1 MTALTKHQLYP
12 LTPAQR
18 EARRAADKRRY
29 AALTPAER
37 TARARKNYAAEDRQP
52 AAKAAYVAGDD
63 ENVSKHTGKE
73 IEKILG
79 GAELS
84 VYQSE
89 RGFVEWAPKPDTQT
103 IIDQINEVL
112 EEYSAHLPLTAR
124 QIYYRLIDGQG
135 HIKGPK
141 FEAQLYTI
149 LRRGRRAEVFDMDA
163 IRDDG
168 GTVETGPQAW
178 DSAEQWIDATRA
190 EIEGLR
196 MDRQEGQD
204 KRLVIYCEAAGMVPQ
219 IARVANKYGVHVMSS
234 GGFDSIT
241 EKHAMGRD
249 LDNTE
254 VLHIGDLDPSGIH
267 VFIALARD
275 VSAFAKHYGNE
286 IDFTRL
292 AVTPKQVKNKKLKL
306 HTSLRERNP
315 DGTWKDDRAYPFNW
329 TCQAE
334 AISPDD
340 LANIVRDA
348 ITDPDRF
355 DRDAYDEVLAAEEE
369 LHTELEE
376 VLTRED

>member
-1 MTALTKHQLYP
+1 MTGVPIRY
-12 LTPAQR
+12 LTPEQL
-18 EARRAADKRRY
+18 EARRDAARLRY

-37 TARARKNYAAEDRQP
+37 TALARKNYAAKERKP
-52 AAKAAYVAGDD
+52 APKIAYVAD
-63 ENVSKHTGKE
+63 ENVSKHTGDAIK
-73 IEKILG
+73 KILG
-79 GAELS
+79 AAKLSAE
-84 VYQSE
+84 QRD
-89 RGFVEWAPKPDTQT
+89 RGFVEWVPKPATQV
-103 IIDQINEVL
+103 IIDQIKEVL
-112 EEYSAHLPLTAR
+112 EEYSEHLPLTAR

-135 HIKGPK
+135 HTKGK
-141 FEAQLYTI
+141 EFERQLYTI

-168 GTVETGPQAW
+168 GTTETGPQAW
-178 DSAEQWIDATRA
+178 ESAEQWIDATRG
-190 EIEGLR
+190 EIEELR

-204 KRLVIYCEAAGMVPQ
+204 NRLVIYCEAAGMVPQ
-219 IARVANKYGVHVMSS
+219 IARVANRYGVHVMSS

-267 VFIALARD
+267 VFISLAED
-275 VSAFAKHYGNE
+275 VSAFAEHYGNDV
-286 IDFTRL
+286 DFTRL
-292 AVTPKQVKNKKLKL
+292 AVTPKQVKKLKL
-306 HTSLRERNP
+306 HTSPRERNP
-315 DGTWKDDRAYPFNW
+315 DGTWKDDRAYPHDF

-348 ITDPDRF
+348 ITDPERF

-369 LHTELEE
+369 LHAELEDK
-376 VLTRED
+376 LT